1 MNSSLNTT
9 PASSSTDTGDK
20 GFTLVE
26 ILIAIVLVGIL
37 SVVVIVGISNLTSS
51 GSKSACTASLD
62 SAKAGSV
69 AYYASSSPNRYPA
82 NFTELTPASNP
93 ALVLPSGAKVNTTV
107 LSTTTTP
114 AALDNAAVGMAVVGP
129 SWQLTMTAGA
139 STAVTPTFACTNA

>member
-1 MNSSLNTT
+1 MTT
-9 PASSSTDTGDK
+9 SIETISPDSVGGRKDE

-69 AYYASSSPNRYPA
+69 AFYASSSPNRYPA
-82 NFTELTPASNP
+82 NFTELTPAANP
-93 ALVLPSGAKVNTTV
+93 ALVLPSGAAVNTTA
-107 LSTTTTP
+107 LSTTGTP
-114 AALDNAAVGMAVVGP
+114 VALANAAVGMAVVGP

-139 STAVTPTFACTNA
+139 TGVAPTFACTNA